1 MIDRIQ
7 AVTGA
12 FGYSGKYITRKLIEE
27 EVSVRTFTNSPN
39 RQNPFEN
46 KIKVYPYNF
55 ENYPKL
61 VASLIGVEVF
71 YNTYWVR
78 FNHSDFSHS
87 SAVSNTLLLF
97 RACREAGVKRIVHVS
112 ITNPSEESELEYF
125 SGKAKLEKAL
135 IDSGI
140 GYSILRPA
148 VLFGNEDILINNIAW
163 MLRHLP
169 VFGVFGDGE
178 YKLQPI
184 HVQDFAELAVQEGK
198 GSENK
203 IIDAIGPETFSYR
216 ELVKTISEIIGVRRA
231 TVSVPPSVGYA
242 CGVIA
247 GWMLGDKVI
256 TKDEIKGLMKGLLAT
271 NSNPVGTTALT
282 EWAKRN
288 SNQLGR
294 HYASELARRNDR
306 TKAYENL

>member
-1 MIDRIQ
+1 MKIIQNWLPRSSELKSFIIRI
-7 AVTGA
+7 G
-12 FGYSGKYITRKLIEE
+12 SGSTIATSAILM
-27 EVSVRTFTNSPN
+27 P
-39 RQNPFEN
+39 
-46 KIKVYPYNF
+46 YPTPCF
-55 ENYPKL
+55 FFK
-61 VASLIGVEVF
+61 
-71 YNTYWVR
+71 
-78 FNHSDFSHS
+78 
-87 SAVSNTLLLF
+87 
-97 RACREAGVKRIVHVS
+97 AGVKRIVHVS

-135 IDSGI
+135 IESGI

-148 VLFGNEDILINNIAW
+148 VLFGNEDILVNNIAW

-169 VFGVFGDGE
+169 VFGIFGDGE

-184 HVQDFAELAVQEGK
+184 HVQDFAELAVKEGK

-216 ELVKTISEIIGVRRA
+216 ELVKTISEILGVRRT
-231 TVSVPPSVGYA
+231 TVSVPPSIGYA

-271 NSNPVGTTALT
+271 NSDPVGTTSLT

-288 SNQLGR
+288 SNQFMQANWQDGMIEPR
-294 HYASELARRNDR
+294 HTRTCNITYYINDAGYAL
-306 TKAYENL
+306 